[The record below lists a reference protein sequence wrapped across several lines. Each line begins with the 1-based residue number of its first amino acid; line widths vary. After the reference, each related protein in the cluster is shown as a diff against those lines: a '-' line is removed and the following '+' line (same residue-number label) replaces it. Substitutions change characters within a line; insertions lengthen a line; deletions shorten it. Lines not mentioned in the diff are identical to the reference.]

1 MERALHSESALL
13 SRPGPMGSVEP
24 ESSQPVFD
32 YWSDHGVQD
41 AGVWPEAESV
51 GDAESSRA
59 SCASTPHSILNNE
72 RSTEAFRAMLKRFSL
87 ANVPRLTKV
96 AVENF
101 RCFASPQEARLAPLT
116 LLVGENSTGKTSF
129 LALIRAIWNTVV
141 LGKVPDFTEAPYHL
155 GTFNDI
161 VSNSG
166 NGNESRNTFLAGLSF
181 RTNPRNLPLMIK
193 AEIQGTVTYAE
204 RGGIPFPISRE
215 FISGSTSIKVLDEDK
230 SHMVKCKTPSYE
242 WDFEPEVPSFIELL
256 PIDSLR
262 YKFQHNNDYL
272 GLGEYLG
279 LGKAERPVAPS
290 TADRDALMS
299 LLVSLNETQYGTREA
314 YASAPVRSQPRRTY
328 DLGRPSTDPEGENSP
343 TYLARMQLQDSSAWI
358 EMKQKLES
366 YGGKLGLF
374 DQIQVH
380 SLGRRSGGPFQI
392 EIKKRGYNNER
403 VGRNLIDV
411 GYGVSQILPL
421 LTEMLRDDASQLC
434 LLQQPEV
441 HLHPSA
447 QAGLGTLFTELC
459 SNDRQFIIETHSD
472 YLINRVRMDV
482 RDRKCALRE
491 NDVSILYFESVGE
504 NVLIH
509 SIRIDS
515 MGNIL
520 NAPESYRRFF
530 TNEIDRELQ
539 F

>member
-1 MERALHSESALL
+1 MLYFRGLVRWALL
-13 SRPGPMGSVEP
+13 GPNRPKLQLTTDLTTDCRSA
-24 ESSQPVFD
+24 D
-32 YWSDHGVQD
+32 
-41 AGVWPEAESV
+41 VWPEAESV
-51 GDAESSRA
+51 GDAASNRA
-59 SCASTPHSILNNE
+59 SCASTLHSILNDE
-72 RSTEAFRAMLKRFSL
+72 RSTEAIRAMPKRFSL

-101 RCFASPQEARLAPLT
+101 RCFSSAQEARLAPLT

-129 LALIRAIWNTVV
+129 LALIRAIWNTAV
-141 LGKVPDFTEAPYHL
+141 LGKFPDFTEAPYHL
-155 GTFNDI
+155 GTFDDI
-161 VSNSG
+161 VSNSS
-166 NGNESRNTFLAGLSF
+166 NGNKSRNTFRAELSF
-181 RTNPRNLPLMIK
+181 KTNPSNISLRNK
-193 AEIQGTVTYAE
+193 ADIQSSVTYAE

-215 FISGSTSIKVLDEDK
+215 FILGPTSIKVIDEEK
-230 SHMVKCKTPSYE
+230 SHIVKCKTPSHE
-242 WDFEPEVPSFIELL
+242 WDFEPEYSFFSQGRPELF
-256 PIDSLR
+256 PIGSLR
-262 YKFQHNNDYL
+262 FDFERSNF
-272 GLGEYLG
+272 GLKE
-279 LGKAERPVAPS
+279 AAPPVVPS
-290 TADRDALMS
+290 TAELEALMR
-299 LLVSLNETQYGTREA
+299 LLVSLNETQHGTGEA
-314 YASAPVRSQPRRTY
+314 YASAPVRSRPRRTY

-343 TYLARMQLQDSSAWI
+343 TYLARMQLEDSGAWI

-366 YGGKLGLF
+366 CGGKLGLF

-403 VGRNLIDV
+403 VGRNLIDI
-411 GYGVSQILPL
+411 GYGVSQVLPL
-421 LTEMLRDDASQLC
+421 LTEILRDNGSQLC

-459 SNDRQFIIETHSD
+459 SSDRQFIIETHSD

-482 RDRKCALRE
+482 RDRECELRG

-504 NVLIH
+504 NVVIH

-520 NAPESYRRFF
+520 NAPESYRSFF

>member
-13 SRPGPMGSVEP
+13 SWTGPTGSVRP
-24 ESSQPVFD
+24 ESPQPVFD

-51 GDAESSRA
+51 GDAESNRA
-59 SCASTPHSILNNE
+59 SCASTPHSILNDE

-155 GTFNDI
+155 GTFDDI

-166 NGNESRNTFLAGLSF
+166 NGNESRNTFRVGLSF
-181 RTNPRNLPLMIK
+181 ETNPRNIPLRNR
-193 AEIQGTVTYAE
+193 ANIQSSSMYAD

-215 FISGSTSIKVLDEDK
+215 FISESASIKVMDADK
-230 SHMVKCKTPSYE
+230 SHLVKCKTPSHE
-242 WDFEPEVPSFIELL
+242 WDFEPEYPSFFEGRLELL
-256 PIDSLR
+256 PIGSLGYDFER
-262 YKFQHNNDYL
+262 SNF
-272 GLGEYLG
+272 GLGEG
-279 LGKAERPVAPS
+279 VTSGAPS
-290 TADRDALMS
+290 TVELEALKRLLQSLSEMQYDA
-299 LLVSLNETQYGTREA
+299 GEA
-314 YASAPVRSQPRRTY
+314 YASAPVRSRPQRTY
-328 DLGRPSTDPEGENSP
+328 DLGRPATDPEGENSP
-343 TYLARMQLQDSSAWI
+343 TYLARMQLQDGSAWI

-366 YGGKLGLF
+366 CGGKLGLF

-392 EIKKRGYNNER
+392 EIKKRGYNNEH

-421 LTEMLRDDASQLC
+421 LTEILRDDGSQLC

-447 QAGLGTLFTELC
+447 QAGLGTLFAELC
-459 SNDRQFIIETHSD
+459 SSDRQFIIETHSD

-482 RDRKCALRE
+482 RDRECELRE

-504 NVLIH
+504 NVVIH

-520 NAPESYRRFF
+520 NAPESYRSFF